1 VRVARRVFSYIYLTD
16 GLALFCLSYVLT
28 VFSPLVLSAPDD
40 SLKKQYREGIAA
52 YHRGEY
58 ARAQG
63 QLRRTFTADRSLMGK
78 QGSVAYWLALSYQKT
93 GHTDSSNWAART
105 GTRAILKHDNFDAR
119 LFDFYLSQTVSP
131 HSESSPKATELYFRL
146 LRRVGPDLPSKT
158 QSVLREVVAQLRP
171 LVGDETL
178 EKHVVRGSSSSP
190 EGWAFRKGAGLWL
203 LTWWR
208 RQDPVPKTEKNER
221 AEEHLRRVDRA
232 VEKFAS
238 QRRIAGWDDRG
249 DVYVRYGRPDQKYS
263 IKFDDMGFLSE
274 VVRSGVPVSRS
285 DFPRNVIWKYPALSS
300 SGKYLFV
307 RNEKRDEFELSTAL
321 ELLPAPLRGPFG
333 PGNRQQ
339 NVAYSS
345 MAALRYVYSQLS
357 LQYHDRGNTLSKLNG
372 WFSYQASRRRISDLS
387 GKQGGRE
394 IGFGP
399 GARRVFGGSG
409 PEKGYPSSA
418 ATASISNV
426 RNQER
431 QFSLRR
437 TREMPRTHSP
447 AGEVGQRLPVEYR
460 VARFLGREGTTRTEV
475 YWGGRTGPF
484 ANADSSTGV
493 EMTIVRH
500 GSQYRRLGQA
510 SRGYS
515 GDQIIGDGWEG
526 TAPQRTVMNGGRDTH
541 HLSLQW
547 DWRSREKPRRPAG
560 QRLGMFAARVDTLQP
575 LRADASELEMSDL
588 RLMSVPP
595 SVRDEGGSILQKT
608 VPYPYDTVP
617 PQTPLFLYFE
627 IYHLGQSAQGQT
639 RYTVT
644 YEARRQTRKGFL
656 GRLFGDDTQTEVT
669 STTAEY
675 TGRKRRTEEYLQL
688 DLEADPKRPQSTQVT
703 VRVTD
708 NVTGNEIERS
718 ISLTLTP
725 SEGGR

>member
-1 VRVARRVFSYIYLTD
+1 MQKLRVCVTCIMTIVVLVPGFSAAD
-16 GLALFCLSYVLT
+16 
-28 VFSPLVLSAPDD
+28 PLEDKYKRGVN
-40 SLKKQYREGIAA
+40 A
-52 YHRGEY
+52 YQEEEY
-58 ARAQG
+58 ARARV
-63 QLRRTFTADRSLMGK
+63 QLRKVFEAEHSFMGK
-78 QGSVAYWLALSYQKT
+78 KGGVAYWLASAYQKI
-93 GHTDSSNWAART
+93 GHSDSSSWAART
-105 GTRAILKHDNFDAR
+105 GTQALLKHDNFDAR
-119 LFDFYLSQTVSP
+119 LFDFYLSQAVSP
-131 HSESSPKATELYFRL
+131 HSKSSPEATELYFRL
-146 LRRVGPDLPSKT
+146 LRRVGPDLPPKT
-158 QSVLREVVAQLRP
+158 QEVLREVVAQFRP
-171 LVGDETL
+171 LVGDETF
-178 EKHVVRGSSSSP
+178 EKHVVRGSDSSP

-249 DVYVRYGRPDQKYS
+249 DVFVRYGRPDQKHS

-307 RNEKRDEFELSTAL
+307 RNEKQDEFELTTAL
-321 ELLPAPLRGPFG
+321 ELLPNPLQGPFG

-345 MAALRYVYSQLS
+345 MAALRYVYGQLS

-418 ATASISNV
+418 ATANISNV

-431 QFSLRR
+431 QFSRRR

-447 AGEVGQRLPVEYR
+447 AGQVGQRLPVEYR
-460 VARFLGREGTTRTEV
+460 VARFLGQEGTTRTEV

-484 ANADSSTGV
+484 MDADSSSEV

-500 GSQYRRLGQA
+500 GSQYRRLGQV
-510 SRGYS
+510 SRVYS
-515 GDQIIGDGWEG
+515 GDQIMGDGWEG
-526 TAPQRTVMNGGRDTH
+526 TAPQRTVVNGGRDTH
-541 HLSLQW
+541 HFSLQW
-547 DWRSREKPRRPAG
+547 DWHSRGEPGRPAG
-560 QRLGMFAARVDTLQP
+560 QRLGMFAARVDTLEP
-575 LRADASELEMSDL
+575 IRAEASELEMSDL

-595 SVRDEGGSILQKT
+595 SARDEGGSILQKT

-627 IYHLGQSAQGQT
+627 IYHLDQSVQGQT

-669 STTAEY
+669 STTADY

-688 DLEADPKRPQSTQVT
+688 DLEADPERPQPTQVT

-718 ISLTLTP
+718 LSLTMTP